1 MSASFSIYQ
10 GKGQEVEEEPQS
22 NPLPTNNVSGGSV
35 SAPARR
41 YVLPKR
47 KKTKFGCTKSGPSN
61 KAR

>member
-1 MSASFSIYQ
+1 MSVSFSIYQ
-10 GKGQEVEEEPQS
+10 DKGQEVEEEPWS
-22 NPLPTNNVSGGSV
+22 NPLPANNASGGSA

-41 YVLPKR
+41 YVLLKR